1 MQKSGISS
9 FAQKRIPAGKS
20 TEREGLPAETSRWLY
35 LQQWSSMYRCR
46 DYSCKLYARL
56 SIDIDDCDILFYILM
71 PRV

>member
-1 MQKSGISS
+1 
-9 FAQKRIPAGKS
+9 
-20 TEREGLPAETSRWLY
+20 LY